1 MMYIDEKEDSLTFQ
15 DYILFIIIFLCT
27 YFNWGT
33 WSTFT
38 SFIPPLNRMGS
49 PLLCFLLSSYLFVY
63 SVSRRYEVR
72 FRTLYYYVLIAS
84 VWTFVK
90 LFQTFQISGFEE
102 AITIYRRN
110 YIVLPSFLMCMAYIS
125 GMSILR
131 MELLGKLI
139 LKWIIPLSILY
150 VLQCFGFHLFTNNI
164 SFQTSG
170 GVTVLRN
177 ILGMPPVLPVVLAF
191 CFIAYLKDKSKN
203 YLIYVLIAL
212 GVTFISFTR
221 SLIASAGFIV
231 VLTMFFQTW
240 KYGLQKR
247 LFKLVFYIFLAA
259 ILLMIVYPSSF
270 SFWGNLLND
279 TFNSQL
285 TNDQGTYAFRQRLI
299 EKVML
304 NLKQHDALLTG
315 LGYIR
320 DAPKGKYSFVLGGD
334 TYIAPILWC
343 EGFIGLFLRCIPF
356 LCLLFRGISM
366 FRTPYEDKNEI
377 VSMTIIVTVLSEI
390 PNYVQSSIFMHY
402 NYVMAMLYM
411 LCVYAEKRQEEYL

>member
-1 MMYIDEKEDSLTFQ
+1 MFINEKKDNLIFQ

-38 SFIPPLNRMGS
+38 SFIPLLNRMGS
-49 PLLCFLLSSYLFVY
+49 PFLCFFLSSYLFVY

-72 FRTLYYYVLIAS
+72 LRVLYYSVLIAS

-90 LFQTFQISGFEE
+90 LFQTIQISGFEE
-102 AITIYRRN
+102 AITVYRRN

-125 GMSILR
+125 GMSIQR
-131 MELLGKLI
+131 MEIFGQLI

-150 VLQCFGFHLFTNNI
+150 VLQCCGVHLFTDNL

-177 ILGMPPVLPVVLAF
+177 ILGMPPILPVVLAF
-191 CFIAYLKDKSKN
+191 CFISYLKDRSKN
-203 YLIYVLIAL
+203 YWIYVLIAL

-231 VLTMFFQTW
+231 VLTLFLQTW

-247 LFKLVFYIFLAA
+247 LFKLAFYIFLAA
-259 ILLMIVYPSSF
+259 ILLMIVYPSAF
-270 SFWGNLLND
+270 SFWENLLDD
-279 TFNSQL
+279 TINSQL
-285 TNDQGTYAFRQRLI
+285 TNDQGTYAFRKRLV

-304 NLKQHDALLTG
+304 NLEQHNALMTG

-320 DAPKGKYSFVLGGD
+320 DAAKGKYSFVLGGD
-334 TYIAPILWC
+334 TYIAPVLWC
-343 EGFIGLFLRCIPF
+343 EGFIGLTLRCIPF
-356 LCLLFRGISM
+356 LYLLFRGFSM
-366 FRTPYEDKNEI
+366 FRKPYDDKEVV
-377 VSMTIIVTVLSEI
+377 VSMVIIVTILSEI
-390 PNYVQSSIFMHY
+390 PNYVQTSFFMHY

-411 LCVYAEKRQEEYL
+411 LYVYVLKRRSEYYE